1 MLKNHHAN
9 NVPVID
15 LQKHNGLLLN
25 EVYFLRQEVQ
35 EKNFLIRT
43 LTKRSNNT
51 KKKQKKQKNA
61 ENTF

>member
-1 MLKNHHAN
+1 MLKNHNAN

-35 EKNFLIRT
+35 EKKFLIRT
-43 LTKRSNNT
+43 LTKRNNDT
-51 KKKQKKQKNA
+51 KKNA

>member
-1 MLKNHHAN
+1 MLKNHNAH

-35 EKNFLIRT
+35 EKKFLIRT
-43 LTKRSNNT
+43 LTKRNNDT
-51 KKKQKKQKNA
+51 KKNA